1 MYLLYMDIVFQYK
14 EIIFIYRWVVLEEL
28 WSPLTSEKRI
38 RFNYLVLEVILER
51 YKEQTIYGEV
61 RVKRWRDRVGW

>member
-1 MYLLYMDIVFQYK
+1 MYLLYMDLVFQYK
-14 EIIFIYRWVVLEEL
+14 EIIFICRWVVLEEL

>member
-1 MYLLYMDIVFQYK
+1 MDLVLRYK
-14 EIIFIYRWVVLEEL
+14 EIASIHRWDVFEEFRSL
-28 WSPLTSEKRI
+28 LTSEKRI

-51 YKEQTIYGEV
+51 CKEQTICGEV

>member
-1 MYLLYMDIVFQYK
+1 MDLVFQYK
-14 EIIFIYRWVVLEEL
+14 EIISIHRWIAFEEL
-28 WSPLTSEKRI
+28 WSLLTSEKRI

>member
-1 MYLLYMDIVFQYK
+1 MYLLYMDLVFQYK